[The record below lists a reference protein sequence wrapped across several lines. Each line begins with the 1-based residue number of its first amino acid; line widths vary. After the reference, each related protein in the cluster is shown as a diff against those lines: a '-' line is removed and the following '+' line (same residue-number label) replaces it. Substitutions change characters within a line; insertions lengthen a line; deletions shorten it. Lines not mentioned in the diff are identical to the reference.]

1 VKYVDSSGNTLDYFK
16 ISLAPDGSIISTKNK
31 MRAEWDQVPDDADL
45 SARRRVL
52 TAILA
57 QDGELASNLSE
68 LEALGWDSDVHL
80 AVLTR
85 EHARRLL
92 DAFLARQVSAVECEQ
107 WAEAL
112 EAREDVGFEAGNEEL
127 LKRLVFE
134 LANPDITEPLTPQ
147 RGAALRS
154 DLALHWWGETVRA
167 GRGRAAAPWLSTSS
181 RVVLA
186 ASLLGAVGRGTR
198 AAVELRAGG

>member
-1 VKYVDSSGNTLDYFK
+1 
-16 ISLAPDGSIISTKNK
+16 
-31 MRAEWDQVPDDADL
+31 VPDDADL

-112 EAREDVGFEAGNEEL
+112 EAREDVGFEAGYEEL

-154 DLALHWWGETVRA
+154 DLALH
-167 GRGRAAAPWLSTSS
+167 
-181 RVVLA
+181 
-186 ASLLGAVGRGTR
+186 
-198 AAVELRAGG
+198 